1 MTQTP
6 GTAAHIIEHER
17 ALNEAVARFKGVNPP
32 NWLSDLLERASRED
46 LDPVRLQKTSNVSDR
61 PSSLVSEDRAP
72 PPATDPQDTN
82 KGKTATLVD
91 FDGLQKEL
99 SKGVGDKKKD
109 SSQNSWPDIAAALE
123 LTQKAAEALSVMEK
137 RTTTLEAYALKAIA
151 QARNELSAATARASS
166 YRERAIAAEQVVRE
180 LEIKLLKSEERASR
194 IEERAQRAE
203 EEAQNAKT
211 WLTHLNDVIT
221 NTLSI
226 AIQDIGN
233 FNSNE
238 DIVGELEV
246 KLKDGLS
253 A

>member
-6 GTAAHIIEHER
+6 GTTHIIEHQR

-46 LDPVRLQKTSNVSDR
+46 LNPVLLQKTSNVSDS
-61 PSSLVSEDRAP
+61 PSAFVSEDRVP
-72 PPATDPQDTN
+72 PPATGPQDTN
-82 KGKTATLVD
+82 KVKTATLGD
-91 FDGLQKEL
+91 SNGLQKEL

-109 SSQNSWPDIAAALE
+109 SSQGSWPDLAEALE
-123 LTQKAAEALSVMEK
+123 LTQKAAEALSAMEK
-137 RTTTLEAYALKAIA
+137 RTATLEAYALKAIA

-166 YRERAIAAEQVVRE
+166 YRERAIAAEQAVRD

-211 WLTHLNDVIT
+211 WLTHINDVIT

-233 FNSNE
+233 FDSNE
-238 DIVGELEV
+238 DIVIELEG
-246 KLKDGLS
+246 KLKDGF
-253 A
+253 AA